1 MTKSRLLAILQL
13 SMAGLLRGMLVVWT
27 AVTLVFLAVRV
38 LPGDAISAELL
49 PAGAS
54 NAQIEAEKEKLGLN
68 APLPQQYF
76 AYMGDVLRGDFGQ
89 SLRYR
94 DAVTH
99 IIQDRIGPT
108 FALAM
113 AAFAVMLLTGAVL
126 GVASIESSPTPLR
139 YFSRGVIAFS
149 QSVPIYITAI
159 VAVFIFSLELDVLP
173 SIGSDTPRHLIL
185 PALVLGYHTSGAVAR
200 VLSASLTDA
209 FAQPFMLTARAK
221 GLPSID
227 LLDHGLRIALLP
239 VLRVLALQTG
249 FLLGGTVIIEG
260 LFVRR
265 GLGSLLFESVLDRD
279 YPMVQTLAL
288 LAAVGYLL
296 ANGLARLGQR
306 LIDPRLTNGL
316 ADFV

>member
-1 MTKSRLLAILQL
+1 MTKGRLLTIIQL
-13 SMAGLLRGMLVVWT
+13 SALGLLRGVLVMWT
-27 AVTLVFLAVRV
+27 AVTLVFIAVRV

-54 NAQIEAEKEKLGLN
+54 DAQIEAEKEKLGLN
-68 APLPQQYF
+68 DPLPQQYF
-76 AYMGDVLRGDFGQ
+76 SYIVDVLRGDLGQ

-99 IIQDRIGPT
+99 IIRGRIGPT
-108 FALAM
+108 FALGM

-126 GVASIESSPTPLR
+126 GVTSIETCPPPLR
-139 YFSRGVIAFS
+139 YISRVTIAFS

-159 VAVFIFSLELDVLP
+159 VAVFIFSLELDMLP
-173 SIGSDTPRHLIL
+173 SVGSDTPRHLIL
-185 PALVLGYHTSGAVAR
+185 PALVLGFHTSGAVAR

-209 FAQPFMLTARAK
+209 LQQPFMLTARAK
-221 GLPSID
+221 GLPPID
-227 LLDHGLRIALLP
+227 LLDHALRVALLP
-239 VLRVLALQTG
+239 VLRVVALQTG

-279 YPMVQTLAL
+279 YPMVQALAL
-288 LAAVGYLL
+288 LAAMFYLL

-306 LIDPRLTNGL
+306 LIDPRLTTHL
-316 ADFV
+316 ADFA

>member
-1 MTKSRLLAILQL
+1 MSTRRLLDILQL
-13 SMAGLLRGMLVVWT
+13 STAGLLRTGLVVWM
-27 AVTLVFLAVRV
+27 ALTLVFVGVRV

-54 NAQIEAEKEKLGLN
+54 EAQIEAQKDKAGLN
-68 APLPQQYF
+68 NPLPQQYLEYL
-76 AYMGDVLRGDFGQ
+76 ADLLQGDFGS

-99 IIQDRIGPT
+99 IIRDRIGPT

-113 AAFAVMLLTGAVL
+113 AAFSVMLMAGTLL
-126 GVASIESSPTPLR
+126 GVASIEASPPLIR
-139 YFSRGVIAFS
+139 LSSRGMIAFS
-149 QSVPIYITAI
+149 QAVPIYITAI
-159 VAVFIFSLELDVLP
+159 VAVFIFSLELDLLP
-173 SIGSDTPRHLIL
+173 SVGSDTPHHLIL
-185 PALVLGYHTSGAVAR
+185 PALVLGFHTSGAVAR

-209 FAQPFMLTARAK
+209 FQQPFMLTARAK
-221 GLPSID
+221 GLPPID
-227 LLDHGLRIALLP
+227 LLDHGLRVALLP

-279 YPMVQTLAL
+279 YPMVQALVL
-288 LAAVGYLL
+288 LAALAYLL
-296 ANGLARLGQR
+296 ANGLARLAQR
-306 LIDPRLTNGL
+306 LIDPRLTTHL
-316 ADFV
+316 TDFV

>member
-13 SMAGLLRGMLVVWT
+13 SMVGLLRGVLVVWT

-54 NAQIEAEKEKLGLN
+54 DAQIETEKAKLGLN

-76 AYMGDVLRGDFGQ
+76 AYMGNVLRGDFGQ

-126 GVASIESSPTPLR
+126 GVASIESSPTLLR
-139 YFSRGVIAFS
+139 HSSRSVIVFS
-149 QSVPIYITAI
+149 QAVPIYITAI

-185 PALVLGYHTSGAVAR
+185 PAFVLGFHTSGAVAR

-209 FAQPFMLTARAK
+209 FAQPFILTARAK
-221 GLPSID
+221 GLPPID
-227 LLDHGLRIALLP
+227 LLDHALRIALLP
-239 VLRVLALQTG
+239 VVRVLALQTG

-279 YPMVQTLAL
+279 YPMVQALAL
-288 LAAVGYLL
+288 LAAAAYLL

-306 LIDPRLTNGL
+306 LIDPRLTTSL
-316 ADFV
+316 TDFI